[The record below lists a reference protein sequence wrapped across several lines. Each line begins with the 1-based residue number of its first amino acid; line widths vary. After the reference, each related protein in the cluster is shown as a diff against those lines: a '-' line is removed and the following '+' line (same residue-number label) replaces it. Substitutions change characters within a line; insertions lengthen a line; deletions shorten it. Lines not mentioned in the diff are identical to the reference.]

1 MAREQVSFNDND
13 NIQLIAEEPDEIHE
27 DYQKN
32 KVKYFFVLFVLGL
45 LNNTG
50 SVLVNS
56 SAQEIAKSF
65 NKENLM
71 ALFQFCLIL
80 FGTTIKFL
88 NSRFLLKIKHTKRI
102 FLALSMSLSAYII
115 LAISTRSQESWGFY
129 TALLGALLMGG
140 ANSLGE
146 ITNLGFMKGFAP
158 DILLG
163 WSSGTGFAGVFG
175 AGVNLLL
182 RYFHFD
188 DFFIFLVMTPTFFIY
203 WFGFN
208 WMKNRRVKRAE
219 AESYMQLENVAEVT
233 EAGEAKMNL
242 TLSWNNFLLIFPKIW
257 WFSFNIGAVYFLEY
271 ICTTGFADKATTV
284 VATEAPFIDANSFIV
299 IQLCYQIGVVISRSS
314 LGLIKI
320 KKIWIMTLLQFF
332 NCIGWGI
339 LAYCQCV
346 NLWLLFVFMIWVG
359 LMGGASYCNV
369 LYQVLASE
377 KISKNEKEIGINFI
391 SILNDAGVISSSLI
405 VILLDNTLY
414 QNK

>member
-1 MAREQVSFNDND
+1 
-13 NIQLIAEEPDEIHE
+13 
-27 DYQKN
+27 
-32 KVKYFFVLFVLGL
+32 
-45 LNNTG
+45 
-50 SVLVNS
+50 
-56 SAQEIAKSF
+56 
-65 NKENLM
+65 
-71 ALFQFCLIL
+71 LIL

-102 FLALSMSLSAYII
+102 FLALSMSLAAYITI
-115 LAISTRSQESWGFY
+115 AISTRSQESWGFY

-346 NLWLLFVFMIWVG
+346 NLWVLFVFMIWVG

-369 LYQVLASE
+369 LFQVLASE

>member
-13 NIQLIAEEPDEIHE
+13 NIQLIAEEPDEIQE

-102 FLALSMSLSAYII
+102 FLALSMALSAYII

-140 ANSLGE
+140 ASSLGE

-219 AESYMQLENVAEVT
+219 AESYMQLENVPRSLKP
-233 EAGEAKMNL
+233 AK
-242 TLSWNNFLLIFPKIW
+242 PK
-257 WFSFNIGAVYFLEY
+257 
-271 ICTTGFADKATTV
+271 
-284 VATEAPFIDANSFIV
+284 
-299 IQLCYQIGVVISRSS
+299 
-314 LGLIKI
+314 
-320 KKIWIMTLLQFF
+320 
-332 NCIGWGI
+332 
-339 LAYCQCV
+339 
-346 NLWLLFVFMIWVG
+346 
-359 LMGGASYCNV
+359 
-369 LYQVLASE
+369 
-377 KISKNEKEIGINFI
+377 
-391 SILNDAGVISSSLI
+391 
-405 VILLDNTLY
+405 
-414 QNK
+414 

>member
-1 MAREQVSFNDND
+1 
-13 NIQLIAEEPDEIHE
+13 
-27 DYQKN
+27 
-32 KVKYFFVLFVLGL
+32 
-45 LNNTG
+45 
-50 SVLVNS
+50 
-56 SAQEIAKSF
+56 
-65 NKENLM
+65 
-71 ALFQFCLIL
+71 
-80 FGTTIKFL
+80 
-88 NSRFLLKIKHTKRI
+88 
-102 FLALSMSLSAYII
+102 
-115 LAISTRSQESWGFY
+115 
-129 TALLGALLMGG
+129 
-140 ANSLGE
+140 
-146 ITNLGFMKGFAP
+146 
-158 DILLG
+158 
-163 WSSGTGFAGVFG
+163 
-175 AGVNLLL
+175 
-182 RYFHFD
+182 
-188 DFFIFLVMTPTFFIY
+188 
-203 WFGFN
+203 
-208 WMKNRRVKRAE
+208 MKNRRVKRAE

-369 LYQVLASE
+369 LFQVLASE